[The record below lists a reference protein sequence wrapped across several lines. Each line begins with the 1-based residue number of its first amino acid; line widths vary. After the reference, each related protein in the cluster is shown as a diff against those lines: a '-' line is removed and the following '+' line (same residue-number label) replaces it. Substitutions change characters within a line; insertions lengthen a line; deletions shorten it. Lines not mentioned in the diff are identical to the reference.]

1 MSNRNFDA
9 RSVIERLNNK
19 VIAQNT
25 YSNQHYGQ
33 RVINNPQASNNS
45 ASVVSS
51 YRAGAQTTYSET
63 LQHGFIVNLGGI
75 ANFFILPTIVPPEPP
90 TPPPTVPDPPTNVA
104 AVGGVG
110 TATVTFTPP
119 VNNGGSSITGY
130 NILYIDATG
139 YTGFK
144 YVTNSPAIITGLL
157 AGPTSFTVS
166 AINSVGQSLSSP
178 PVSATVT

>member
-1 MSNRNFDA
+1 MPNRNFDA

-25 YSNQHYGQ
+25 YSNQYYGQ

-75 ANFFILPTIVPPEPP
+75 ANFFTPSEPS
-90 TPPPTVPDPPTNVA
+90 TPNATVPAPPTNVA

-110 TATVTFTPP
+110 MATITFTPSANDGGSPITTYSIAIIKGSTYIGFKTTLISPTIIDNLLPDNYIFLMVAINNVGVSALSNATNATVT
-119 VNNGGSSITGY
+119 
-130 NILYIDATG
+130 
-139 YTGFK
+139 
-144 YVTNSPAIITGLL
+144 
-157 AGPTSFTVS
+157 
-166 AINSVGQSLSSP
+166 
-178 PVSATVT
+178 